1 MEPRPQKS
9 PGKQLTYS
17 YENEVCK
24 QDYFIKSP
32 PPQLFSSVNSWK
44 RRYFILSRNG
54 EKGFSLSYYKDNH
67 HRGSI
72 EIDRSSNVEVGI
84 SSHEKMQ
91 SIQKMF
97 KCRPDEVM
105 SITTTSREYVLISCD
120 REKIKDWVYFM
131 SSFCGGK
138 AAHQNTEE
146 KLSLGN
152 TRPSP
157 DPSPLLGPSS
167 TSEAVSSTSPRNNL
181 PDLLLMENSSPGLRR
196 AHLPQDLL
204 LETTEDTEEENHYMS
219 PRSVLLALDNIIASA
234 DSGEPVEPG
243 SPDEASKKIEHH
255 YMSMK
260 SCFFK
265 ETTDEPAD
273 SKEEP
278 QTLPETQ
285 DGGLH
290 LQEQGSGSY
299 SHLPPAETEAQTTN
313 DKKGT
318 ASLTVVQLSIL
329 INNIADESQVEK
341 LNVFLFPPDIINY
354 LSLTEAAG
362 RICVAQ
368 WEGPARLGCLFFH
381 GDHLLAINDLQPHTL
396 EEVFL
401 FLNRS
406 NRKETVKLTIG
417 RIPNSEKFHTMT
429 CTCPLKYQDGV
440 PFQLDTPKLE
450 TLKRSPAIK
459 KGQQKRTGESHD
471 GTL

>member
-91 SIQKMF
+91 SVQKMF
-97 KCRPDEVM
+97 KCQPDEVM

-138 AAHQNTEE
+138 AAHQNTE
-146 KLSLGN
+146 
-152 TRPSP
+152 
-157 DPSPLLGPSS
+157 
-167 TSEAVSSTSPRNNL
+167 
-181 PDLLLMENSSPGLRR
+181 LLMENSSPGLRR
-196 AHLPQDLL
+196 AHLPQDFL

-265 ETTDEPAD
+265 KTTDEPAD

-290 LQEQGSGSY
+290 LQEQGSGSD

-329 INNIADESQVEK
+329 INNIPDESQVEK

-354 LSLTEAAG
+354 LSLTEAVG

-368 WEGPARLGCLFFH
+368 WEGPPRLGCLFFH

-401 FLNRS
+401 FLSRS